1 MKKGLIAL
9 IIIAVIAF
17 GLYQWGVGF
26 NNTAV
31 ALKET
36 SSKTWANVESAYQRR
51 NDLIGNLV
59 KTVQGAADFER
70 GTLTDV
76 IEARAK
82 ATSISIDPSNIT
94 PEQLAQFNQAQS
106 GLSSAL
112 SRLLVTVERYPD
124 LKANQNFLE
133 LQSQLEGTENRINV
147 ARDRFNAT
155 VEPYNLHIKKFPN
168 SILAHTRKDHYK
180 RAQEVF
186 HLLKMDNT
194 KQENGVLIYVA
205 VNDRKFVICGDKGID
220 KVVPT
225 DFWKTTKDTIQSHFI
240 KGAYKEGIIAGVL
253 KAGTEL
259 NSHFPW
265 YSDDTNELSNEI
277 SKG

>member
-1 MKKGLIAL
+1 MKKWLIPV
-9 IIIAVIAF
+9 IIIALIAF
-17 GLYQWGVGF
+17 GLYRWAVGF

-31 ALKET
+31 TYEEDAKT
-36 SSKTWANVESAYQRR
+36 SWSNVESAYQRR

-82 ATSISIDPSNIT
+82 ATATTIDANNLT
-94 PEQLAQFNQAQS
+94 PEKLAEFQQAQT

-147 ARDRFNAT
+147 ARDRFNEA
-155 VEPYNLHIKKFPN
+155 VNVFNKHIKIFPN
-168 SILAHTRKDHYK
+168 SLFAGWFGFDEMARYQADPGS
-180 RAQEVF
+180 
-186 HLLKMDNT
+186 
-194 KQENGVLIYVA
+194 ENAPDV
-205 VNDRKFVICGDKGID
+205 
-220 KVVPT
+220 
-225 DFWKTTKDTIQSHFI
+225 DFNFK
-240 KGAYKEGIIAGVL
+240 
-253 KAGTEL
+253 
-259 NSHFPW
+259 
-265 YSDDTNELSNEI
+265 
-277 SKG
+277 